1 MPFLSDL
8 LGLFSG
14 LLIGFV
20 LSLIGGGGSVLAT
33 PLLVYVV
40 GVGSPHVA
48 IGTGAIAVAVNAF
61 ANLIGHAREGRV
73 KWGCAL
79 IFAASGFIG
88 AGIGSTLGKHFDGQ
102 KLLLLF
108 GIVMILVAFQMFRR
122 RAVVGN
128 ANTRLSAETARQ
140 LVPPLIGYGFAVG
153 TLSGF
158 FGIGGGFLVVPGLVA
173 ATRMPLIMAVGS
185 SLVSVTV
192 FGATTAANYAISGLI
207 DWRLVALFL
216 TGGIIGGLIGGSL
229 ATRLS
234 KEHRTLSLIFAVVV
248 AAVGCY
254 VVYRGIR
261 NLLGA

>member
-1 MPFLSDL
+1 MTFTSNL

-33 PLLVYVV
+33 PLLVYLV
-40 GVGSPHVA
+40 GVKSPHVA
-48 IGTGAIAVAVNAF
+48 IGTGAIAVAINAF
-61 ANLIGHAREGRV
+61 INLIGHARVGHV
-73 KWGCAL
+73 KWNCAFV
-79 IFAASGFIG
+79 FAASGFFG
-88 AGIGSTLGKHFDGQ
+88 AGLGSTLGKHYDGQ

-108 GIVMILVAFQMFRR
+108 GIVMIVVALQMFVNRS
-122 RAVVGN
+122 AEGN
-128 ANTRLSAETARQ
+128 ANLRLSTETARQ
-140 LVPPLIGYGFAVG
+140 LLPPLIGYGFAVG
-153 TLSGF
+153 ALSGF

-192 FGATTAANYAISGLI
+192 FGATTAANYAISGLV
-207 DWRLVALFL
+207 DWYLVALFL
-216 TGGIIGGLIGGSL
+216 TGGIIGGLIGGKL

-234 KEHRTLSLIFAVVV
+234 KEHRALSLIFAIIV

-254 VVYRGIR
+254 VVYRGVR
-261 NLLGA
+261 NLTGA